1 MHDRVVAGRVVTP
14 DGIVESGW
22 VAITGEGIAAIGQG
36 ERPAARETTDYGA
49 AYILPGGVDGQTHA
63 GSQIGFPGLA
73 PTTKAA
79 VMGGITTIVD
89 MPYDEP
95 DPITT
100 RALLEQKADAVHAH
114 AVCDVALYGTVPATP
129 DGADIAALVEG
140 VVAKGVPREKIA
152 MLGFSQGACL
162 TAEFAVRHPARY
174 GGIIAFTGGLIGPPG
189 TVWNE
194 RGSFDGTPVFLG
206 CSDVD
211 AHVPQSRVDETAEVF
226 ARMGATVDKRIYP
239 GMAHI
244 VNDDE
249 IEAAR
254 AILDR
259 IGT

>member
-1 MHDRVVAGRVVTP
+1 MLPHAGQPLVAAGTPLGSGRGVVIMAHGRGAGPKNILDLVPRL
-14 DGIVESGW
+14 D
-22 VAITGEGIAAIGQG
+22 
-36 ERPAARETTDYGA
+36 RPALTYLAPA
-49 AYILPGGVDGQTHA
+49 AA
-63 GSQIGFPGLA
+63 GNTWYPFSFMADIGKNEPGLSSA
-73 PTTKAA
+73 MS
-79 VMGGITTIVD
+79 V
-89 MPYDEP
+89 
-95 DPITT
+95 
-100 RALLEQKADAVHAH
+100 L
-114 AVCDVALYGTVPATP
+114 
-129 DGADIAALVEG
+129 AALVED

-152 MLGFSQGACL
+152 ILGFSQGACL

-189 TVWNE
+189 AIWNE

-211 AHVPQSRVDETAEVF
+211 AHVPQSRVDESAEVF
-226 ARMGATVDKRIYP
+226 ARMGASVDKRIYP

-244 VNDDE
+244 VNNDE